1 MTERTSS
8 LAQIHATEVE
18 PRKGSMQ
25 DMAGG
30 TTVPTVNE
38 KYDYALDT
46 TSSADS
52 TLDGDEP
59 SEGERQ
65 TLRKVADKL
74 PWSAFLVAMVE
85 LCERFAYYGL
95 SGPFQNYMQNQYKD
109 PSGVPGALGLGQSAA
124 TGLSNFFQFWCYV
137 TPIIGAIVAD
147 QYLGKFNTIFYF
159 ALIYLS
165 GLVILFVTSLPMAIE
180 HGAALGGLVA
190 AMIIIGLG
198 TGGIK
203 SNVSP
208 LIAEQ
213 YRGTKQ
219 TIKTL
224 KSGERVIVDP
234 ALTIQRIYMIFYL
247 CINVGSLSSIATTE
261 LELHVGFWSAY
272 LLPVIMFIV
281 GLLVLVAGKKFYIVR
296 PPKGSVI
303 IHAFKAM
310 WIGLMNKGNMN
321 AARPSYQE
329 ETPSRRYIT
338 PWNDLF
344 IDEIK
349 RALVAC
355 RVFVFF
361 PIYWVVY
368 SQMLNNFISQ
378 AGVMELHGIPNDI
391 MQNID
396 PLTIIIF
403 IPICDRLVYPLL
415 RKWGIPFRPITRIT
429 MGFVFAALSMAYA
442 AIVQHLIYNAG
453 PCYKFPLACDASQG
467 GIIPNR
473 VHVAVQTPA
482 YLLIGLSEIF
492 ASITGLEYAFT
503 KAPASMK
510 SFVMSMFLLTSA
522 FGSALGIALSPT
534 AKDPKLVTM
543 YASLAGVTLLVAAI
557 FWFLFKKY
565 NAQEEDLNALE
576 DQGDKAVMATEINRT
591 GHTDVEA
598 LSHSKKGSYAGEK

>member
-1 MTERTSS
+1 
-8 LAQIHATEVE
+8 
-18 PRKGSMQ
+18 
-25 DMAGG
+25 MAGG
-30 TTVPTVNE
+30 SVPAYSE
-38 KYDYALDT
+38 KGALDPVMDR
-46 TSSADS
+46 SSS
-52 TLDGDEP
+52 LSSFDGEEP
-59 SEGERQ
+59 TEEEKA

-95 SGPFQNYMQNQYKD
+95 SGPFQNYMQNKYKD
-109 PSGVPGALGLGQSAA
+109 PSGVPGAIGLGQSGA

-137 TPIIGAIVAD
+137 TPILGAIIAD
-147 QYLGKFNTIFYF
+147 QYLGKFNTIMYF
-159 ALIYLS
+159 AIIYICGLI
-165 GLVILFVTSLPMAIE
+165 ILFCTSLPFAIQN
-180 HGAALGGLVA
+180 GAALGGLVT

-213 YRGTKQ
+213 YRGTRP
-219 TIKTL
+219 TVKTL
-224 KSGERVIVDP
+224 RSGERVIVDP

-261 LELHVGFWSAY
+261 LELNVGFWSAY
-272 LLPVIMFIV
+272 LLPMIMFFV
-281 GLLVLVAGKKFYIVR
+281 GFLVLIAGKKFYVVR

-310 WIGLMNKGNMN
+310 WIGLVNKGKMD
-321 AARPSYQE
+321 AAKPSYQE
-329 ETPSRRYIT
+329 ENGRKHAT
-338 PWNDLF
+338 PWNDIF
-344 IDEIK
+344 IEEIK

-355 RVFVFF
+355 RVFIFF

-368 SQMLNNFISQ
+368 GQMLNNFISQ

-415 RKWGIPFRPITRIT
+415 RKFNIPFKPITRIT

-442 AIVQHLIYNAG
+442 AIVQHLIYSTG
-453 PCYKFPLACDASQG
+453 PCYDAPSACAASQDG
-467 GIIPNR
+467 TIPNHI
-473 VHVAVQTPA
+473 HVAVQTPA

-522 FGSALGIALSPT
+522 LGSALGIALSPT
-534 AKDPKLVTM
+534 AQDPKLVTM
-543 YASLAGVTLLVAAI
+543 YYSLAIATIVTAGI
-557 FWFLFKKY
+557 FWLCFRGL
-565 NAQEEDLNALE
+565 NATEEQMNALE
-576 DQGDKAVMATEINRT
+576 DKVERTVKATEISAAGRT
-591 GHTDVEA
+591 DEHA
-598 LSHSKKGSYAGEK
+598 LAAERQRQASFAGEKV

>member
-1 MTERTSS
+1 
-8 LAQIHATEVE
+8 
-18 PRKGSMQ
+18 
-25 DMAGG
+25 
-30 TTVPTVNE
+30 
-38 KYDYALDT
+38 
-46 TSSADS
+46 
-52 TLDGDEP
+52 
-59 SEGERQ
+59 
-65 TLRKVADKL
+65 
-74 PWSAFLVAMVE
+74 
-85 LCERFAYYGL
+85 
-95 SGPFQNYMQNQYKD
+95 MQNQYKD

-415 RKWGIPFRPITRIT
+415 RRWGIPFRPITRIT

-534 AKDPKLVTM
+534 AKDPKYVPKIPTSIELLANNSTRLVTM
-543 YASLAGVTLLVAAI
+543 YASLAGVTLIVAAI
-557 FWFLFKKY
+557 FWLLFKKY

-598 LSHSKKGSYAGEK
+598 LSHSRKGSYAGEK

>member
-1 MTERTSS
+1 
-8 LAQIHATEVE
+8 
-18 PRKGSMQ
+18 MQ

-30 TTVPTVNE
+30 TTVNE
-38 KYDYALDT
+38 KYDYVLDT

-453 PCYKFPLACDASQG
+453 PCYNFPSACDASQDG
-467 GIIPNR
+467 TIPNR

-503 KAPASMK
+503 KAPPSMK

-557 FWFLFKKY
+557 FWLLFKKY

-591 GHTDVEA
+591 GQTDVEA
-598 LSHSKKGSYAGEK
+598 LSHSRKGSYAGEK